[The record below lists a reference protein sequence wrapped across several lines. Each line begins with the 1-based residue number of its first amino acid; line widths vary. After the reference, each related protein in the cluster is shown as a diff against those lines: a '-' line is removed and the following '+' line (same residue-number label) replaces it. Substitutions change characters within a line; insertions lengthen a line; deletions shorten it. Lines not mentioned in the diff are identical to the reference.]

1 LLALTASIFAPLGS
15 VPEDLTVSALYK
27 RYWDDRIA
35 NERGLR
41 YTEGA
46 RAQETLCLALAGE
59 LLRGSYDRFQLK
71 IRQRTSDAL
80 SQDGAVDRLR
90 SEGVLIKSGIADET
104 FFHQTFAEYAGA
116 RHLLS
121 LASPREMNE
130 MLQQVGAGERN
141 SLWPVITQLLI
152 LVGQDDDATFWQ
164 LIDNLSLRDSEAAR
178 AILLGAV
185 ARPTSTILN
194 DLARR
199 ILVHEQQYID
209 TLLDILGDAP
219 IHQLSAALELVTQV
233 LQAGPIRYIHH
244 AGNIAGRI
252 VARISAQY
260 QAAALKQILDAIG
273 QRSDEL
279 MQSQLGELYVGVLK
293 LLAAPSGGVT
303 SEGREVLRQSYLH
316 FSNAAR
322 AAVLRIHLDI
332 ISPLGAEELIAAGST
347 FLRYP
352 APRLEIDNETEF
364 LLQCFESTSV
374 AEFFGWQGWSQ
385 LLYADLPSGWEGSQV
400 RATARLADDDEV
412 LVSLVSDL
420 LDPSDH
426 DRQRVVNTL
435 KEFGS
440 SHPEVL
446 SGHLIARRL
455 PTSKIAVDAASGVIW
470 GLWDFVERP
479 ILSQLSDWL
488 RPAAY
493 IAPRQIWPVLAKLAV
508 DNVPA
513 LSQIFEDLIT
523 SNETDALDAVIDVI
537 LGVAS
542 GSVTAALEGTIRP
555 LITGGRSAARRGRLD
570 AILALYDVGRRY
582 LVERDM
588 ERTSPAAQARYAI
601 LTVERRLNSGMQPQP
616 DLASWL
622 ASLLK
627 APHTDAVRRVAVLLS
642 QRDLLAARATWPYQ
656 EVLTYSLERLET
668 ALANGEDAQLMKAL
682 VKLFLDSADAGEL
695 DEDLALRA
703 IELLMQFVQAN
714 DPSLSRPGDVARP
727 KSFSP
732 ALRAAVYRSLTDLLA
747 VASRRSLSRTN
758 AQELTLA
765 LLQSVDAGDI
775 GGRAWQDLRE
785 LLSAV
790 GERDPS
796 LIDNLERT
804 WPRDWR
810 WNQVAV
816 AEAVLRL
823 DGRSSGG
830 RAHRLV
836 QRADCID
843 SVRRHVIRLL
853 DL

>member
-244 AGNIAGRI
+244 AGNIAGLI

-364 LLQCFESTSV
+364 LLQCFGKAGLNCST
-374 AEFFGWQGWSQ
+374 QTC
-385 LLYADLPSGWEGSQV
+385 LPAGKAH
-400 RATARLADDDEV
+400 RCV
-412 LVSLVSDL
+412 L
-420 LDPSDH
+420 P
-426 DRQRVVNTL
+426 
-435 KEFGS
+435 
-440 SHPEVL
+440 
-446 SGHLIARRL
+446 
-455 PTSKIAVDAASGVIW
+455 
-470 GLWDFVERP
+470 
-479 ILSQLSDWL
+479 
-488 RPAAY
+488 
-493 IAPRQIWPVLAKLAV
+493 
-508 DNVPA
+508 
-513 LSQIFEDLIT
+513 
-523 SNETDALDAVIDVI
+523 
-537 LGVAS
+537 
-542 GSVTAALEGTIRP
+542 
-555 LITGGRSAARRGRLD
+555 
-570 AILALYDVGRRY
+570 
-582 LVERDM
+582 
-588 ERTSPAAQARYAI
+588 
-601 LTVERRLNSGMQPQP
+601 
-616 DLASWL
+616 
-622 ASLLK
+622 
-627 APHTDAVRRVAVLLS
+627 
-642 QRDLLAARATWPYQ
+642 RDLLTMMKCSSVWCLIC
-656 EVLTYSLERLET
+656 LT
-668 ALANGEDAQLMKAL
+668 
-682 VKLFLDSADAGEL
+682 
-695 DEDLALRA
+695 
-703 IELLMQFVQAN
+703 
-714 DPSLSRPGDVARP
+714 
-727 KSFSP
+727 
-732 ALRAAVYRSLTDLLA
+732 
-747 VASRRSLSRTN
+747 
-758 AQELTLA
+758 
-765 LLQSVDAGDI
+765 
-775 GGRAWQDLRE
+775 
-785 LLSAV
+785 
-790 GERDPS
+790 
-796 LIDNLERT
+796 
-804 WPRDWR
+804 
-810 WNQVAV
+810 QVITTGN
-816 AEAVLRL
+816 E
-823 DGRSSGG
+823 
-830 RAHRLV
+830 
-836 QRADCID
+836 
-843 SVRRHVIRLL
+843 
-853 DL
+853 